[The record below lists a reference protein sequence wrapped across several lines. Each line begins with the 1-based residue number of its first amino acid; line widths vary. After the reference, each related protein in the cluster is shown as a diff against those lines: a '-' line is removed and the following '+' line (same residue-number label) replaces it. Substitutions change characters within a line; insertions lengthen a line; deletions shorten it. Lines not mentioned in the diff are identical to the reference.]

1 MSPLQDLASSGV
13 SVWLDDLGRDR
24 LTSGG
29 LAQLVANG
37 VVGVTTNPS
46 IFASAVSHGDA
57 YAEQLAELTGRTPEE
72 ALHALMVSDVRGA
85 CDVLSS
91 TFEQTNAVDG
101 RVSFEVD
108 PRLAHDTDQTLAAA
122 AEVWTDVSRPNVMV
136 KIPATLAG
144 LPAIT
149 AAVAQGISVNVTL
162 IFGVERYAQVQD
174 AWLAGLED
182 AQVRGRDLSAIGS
195 VASFF
200 VSRLDTAVD
209 GRLDAMADAGALE
222 AQTHRELRGRA
233 AVANARQ
240 AYRQY
245 QRMLQTPRWLS
256 LAAAGAQPQRPLWA
270 STSTKDPTFSPTR
283 YVDELVAPQTV
294 NTMPSATLDAVV
306 ASTARHPVSID
317 ATDEAEAADVALFER
332 LAAVGVDYQQVVEG
346 LEEAGVSAFSEAWTT
361 LLELVERAQA
371 NGC

>member
-1 MSPLQDLASSGV
+1 MTALQDLAASGV

-29 LAQLVANG
+29 LQQLVSDG

-46 IFASAVSHGDA
+46 IFASAVSQGDA
-57 YAEQLAELTGRTPEE
+57 YAAQMAELTDATPAD
-72 ALHALMVSDVRGA
+72 ALHALMVTDVRGA
-85 CDVLSS
+85 CDVLST
-91 TFEQTNAVDG
+91 TFEQSSAVDG

-108 PRLAHDTDQTLAAA
+108 PRLAHDTKSTLAAA
-122 AEVWTDVSRPNVMV
+122 GDVWADVDRPNLMV
-136 KIPATLAG
+136 KIPATLEG

-149 AAVAQGISVNVTL
+149 AAIAEGISVNVTL
-162 IFGVERYAQVQD
+162 IFGVDRYADVQD

-182 AQVRGRDLSAIGS
+182 AHAQGHDLSAIGS

-209 GRLDAMADAGALE
+209 RRLDAMADAGDLDAG
-222 AQTHRELRGRA
+222 THRRLRGRA
-233 AVANARQ
+233 AVANARR

-294 NTMPSATLDAVV
+294 NTMPAATLDAV
-306 ASTARHPVSID
+306 ADSSAPRPVSISI
-317 ATDEAEAADVALFER
+317 TDEAEAADVGLFAD
-332 LAAVGVDYQQVVEG
+332 LAAVGIDYHQVVSD
-346 LEEAGVSAFSEAWTT
+346 LEEAGVRSFSDAWGT
-361 LLELVERAQA
+361 LLELVEQAQTEG
-371 NGC
+371 N

>member
-1 MSPLQDLASSGV
+1 
-13 SVWLDDLGRDR
+13 
-24 LTSGG
+24 
-29 LAQLVANG
+29 
-37 VVGVTTNPS
+37 
-46 IFASAVSHGDA
+46 
-57 YAEQLAELTGRTPEE
+57 
-72 ALHALMVSDVRGA
+72 
-85 CDVLSS
+85 
-91 TFEQTNAVDG
+91 
-101 RVSFEVD
+101 
-108 PRLAHDTDQTLAAA
+108 
-122 AEVWTDVSRPNVMV
+122 MV